1 MNKSENHD
9 HRISNRMT
17 RRAAVVGLLQLG
29 FAGALA
35 LRMRNLQIE
44 EAEQFRLLAEE
55 NRINVRLISPS
66 RGEIYDRNGIILARN
81 EPSYRITLIE
91 EDAGDVERVLGKLAQ
106 LVPMSSEDL
115 ERTYAELDRNPSF
128 LPVTVVDRVTWED
141 VSRVAINTPVLPGIT
156 PEVGLSRYY
165 PLADN
170 FTHVVGYVGPVSTRD
185 LERHQNPDPLL
196 KIPRRLGNP
205 VLKPALKTNCAVVL
219 EPDKSK

>member
-1 MNKSENHD
+1 MVTRDEQVRETRSPHIQSHD
-9 HRISNRMT
+9 A
-17 RRAAVVGLLQLG
+17 RAAVVGLLQLG

-141 VSRVAINTPVLPGIT
+141 VSRSPSYPSLAWYYARSGTVAL
-156 PEVGLSRYY
+156 LS
-165 PLADN
+165 
-170 FTHVVGYVGPVSTRD
+170 S
-185 LERHQNPDPLL
+185 
-196 KIPRRLGNP
+196 
-205 VLKPALKTNCAVVL
+205 C
-219 EPDKSK
+219 